1 MKVLITGSSRGI
13 GRAVA
18 LKFLSQGHQVIGFDI
33 KEDSIELI
41 NNSNN
46 WGFGGV
52 DCGIAMLHLE
62 LGAEFRGVF
71 GEWKFKDG
79 APVFIP
85 LPQSANCH
93 DESEAYDEEDAY
105 NDEFRYEGSS
115 SADDAADSDIPN
127 VEVESSYNFNIG

>member
-1 MKVLITGSSRGI
+1 M
-13 GRAVA
+13 
-18 LKFLSQGHQVIGFDI
+18 
-33 KEDSIELI
+33 
-41 NNSNN
+41 
-46 WGFGGV
+46 
-52 DCGIAMLHLE
+52 
-62 LGAEFRGVF
+62 
-71 GEWKFKDG
+71 
-79 APVFIP
+79 FIP